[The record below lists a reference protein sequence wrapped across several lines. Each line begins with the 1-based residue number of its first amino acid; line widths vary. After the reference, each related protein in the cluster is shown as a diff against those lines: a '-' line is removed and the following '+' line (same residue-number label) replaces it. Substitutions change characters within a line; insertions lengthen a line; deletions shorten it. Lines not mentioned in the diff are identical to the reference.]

1 MRVFGFVRGKI
12 ELYMP
17 IECIRG
23 IYPEEM
29 VFSYP
34 ELYDRFLGLVFINGE
49 VIPVVDVDSLFCK
62 EQIIS
67 RQPSPSRRCSLVLAE
82 SVNSPLAFVYDNIK
96 DIYERS
102 DLGGLRELESVDIEK
117 TGGGAFFV
125 ENIKLLE
132 DIITRIRVSSN
143 CFKEIFTCRKES

>member
-23 IYPEEM
+23 IYPEEI

-62 EQIIS
+62 EETIS
-67 RQPSPSRRCSLVLAE
+67 RQPSPSGRYSLVVAE

-96 DIYERS
+96 DIYKRS
-102 DLGGLRELESVDIEK
+102 DLVGLRGIDTVGIEN
-117 TGGGAFFV
+117 TAGGAFFV
-125 ENIKLLE
+125 ENIRLLE
-132 DIITRIRVSSN
+132 DIITRIRVGSN
-143 CFKEIFTCRKES
+143 CFKEIFICRKGS